1 MSNFLQD
8 FKCDSKYL
16 LLENASTFKIA
27 DILGLITAL
36 IAIIP
41 ICGFL
46 SIPVDKVYYGILIVN
61 FLFLLKDSSGKYNGA
76 FIIFY
81 IILLVNV
88 LIIDI
93 PDFFKPIQR
102 LVLFILMTITTSSV
116 IKSYK
121 AVQLRQS
128 IFKYTIWG
136 LSILSIGSFFCFF
149 LGINM
154 MSRRSLEMSSIEAYS
169 SNGGWF
175 GGLVSHS
182 MMLGPISMLVSIFFL
197 TLFVE
202 RNRKI
207 YLILF
212 FMATMSAMF
221 ASSRAALLGIASAI
235 VYSLV
240 FGKFNKK
247 IKKKLIGILLL
258 CGIMFLPFSGIALR
272 GVIDKQQKRNIQNSS
287 INSRQDK
294 FDFRIEEFKSSPLLG
309 VGFCAI
315 DINSGDAYGTED
327 GRIEPGTSHLS
338 VLSMTGLLGM
348 LVYLVI
354 LYQAYKNARHSQS
367 VHSRFAI
374 LCFVALFVHAW
385 FEGYIFSAG
394 GFLAFIYWL
403 VIGQCIDCKKDVVPS
418 TINAS

>member
-1 MSNFLQD
+1 MVD
-8 FKCDSKYL
+8 V
-16 LLENASTFKIA
+16 
-27 DILGLITAL
+27 LGLITAL

-46 SIPVDKVYYGILIVN
+46 SIPVDNAYYAILIIN
-61 FLFLLKDSSGKYNGA
+61 CIFLLTNSSEKFNGA
-76 FIIFY
+76 FIIFL
-81 IILLVNV
+81 ILLIINV
-88 LIIDI
+88 LIVDI
-93 PDFFKPIQR
+93 PDFFRPIQR

-116 IKSYK
+116 IKSHK
-121 AVQLRQS
+121 AEQLRQS

-136 LSILSIGSFFCFF
+136 MSILSIGSFFCFF
-149 LGINM
+149 LGVNM
-154 MSRRSLEMSSIEAYS
+154 MARRSLAMSSIEAYS
-169 SNGGWF
+169 NNGGWF

-182 MMLGPISMLVSIFFL
+182 MMLGPISMLVSIFFI

-202 RNRKI
+202 RKRKI

-235 VYSLV
+235 VYNLF
-240 FGKFNKK
+240 FGKFNSI
-247 IKKKLIGILLL
+247 IKKRLIGILLL
-258 CGIMFLPFSGIALR
+258 CGIIFLPFSDIALR

-287 INSRQDK
+287 LNSRQDK

-315 DINSGDAYGTED
+315 DIYSGDAYGNKD

-338 VLSMTGLLGM
+338 VLSMTGLPGM
-348 LVYLVI
+348 LAYLII
-354 LYQAYKNARHSQS
+354 LYKAYKNAQQSQS
-367 VHSRFAI
+367 AHSRFVI

-403 VIGQCIDCKKDVVPS
+403 VIGQCIDCKTDVVPS